1 MSAGGG
7 RADRRVQRTTRA
19 LREALLDLI
28 IEKGYEAVT
37 IQDIIDRANVGRSTF
52 YSHYYDK
59 EQLLLGSIG
68 WLRQLLTEQKAA
80 APEACEA
87 GGFRF
92 GFSLAMLKHVQ
103 SNDKLYRATVG
114 RDSGTLVLHHV
125 KRMIA
130 ELAEEE
136 MARLNHAWM
145 LPRQVLLAY
154 IVHTYMALLQWW
166 IEHDSAR
173 SAEEVDE
180 QFHRLA
186 FTGLDGLR

>member
-1 MSAGGG
+1 MSVEGGST
-7 RADRRVQRTTRA
+7 DRRVQRTIRA

-28 IEKGYEAVT
+28 IEKGYEDVT

-59 EQLLLGSIG
+59 EQLLLGCIG
-68 WLRQLLTEQKAA
+68 WLRQSLTEQRASPGTSGTA
-80 APEACEA
+80 
-87 GGFRF
+87 GFRF

-103 SNDKLYRATVG
+103 ANEKLYRATVG

-125 KRMIA
+125 HRMIA
-130 ELAEEE
+130 ELAGEE
-136 MARLNHAWM
+136 MAKLNEAWL
-145 LPRQVLLAY
+145 LPQQVLLAY
-154 IVHTYMALLQWW
+154 VVHTYMALLQWW

>member
-1 MSAGGG
+1 MRVEGG
-7 RADRRVQRTTRA
+7 RTDRRVQRTIRA

-28 IEKGYEAVT
+28 IEKSYEDVT

-52 YSHYYDK
+52 YSHFYDK
-59 EQLLLGSIG
+59 EQLLLGCIG
-68 WLRQLLTEQKAA
+68 WLRQSLTEQRAA
-80 APEACEA
+80 SPETDGSA
-87 GGFRF
+87 GFRF

-103 SNDKLYRATVG
+103 ANERLYRATVG

-125 KRMIA
+125 QRMIA

-136 MARLNHAWM
+136 MARLNQSWM

-173 SAEEVDE
+173 SAEEIDE

-186 FTGLDGLR
+186 FKGLDGLL